1 MARLS
6 AFQDTEMKHRKDSEF
21 VAHAPCEKCG
31 SSDAV
36 GVYSDGHTYC
46 FSCEAL
52 GSSES
57 DGEGPARPTA
67 QTKGRA
73 KPEGLLSGK
82 VQAIPNRGL
91 TEETCRLYRY
101 EIGTY
106 NEKPCHIAN
115 YTDAFG
121 NVVAQKIRSAGKDFK
136 FIGDTKA
143 AGLFGQHLWK
153 PSAQNRLVIVE
164 GEIDCLSM
172 SQALGNKWP
181 VVSVPNGAA
190 GAAKSI
196 QKSYDYVTS
205 FPEVILMFDQ
215 DEAGRKATQ
224 EVAAILP
231 PGIVRIATLPAKD
244 ANECL
249 TKGLVKEL
257 VNAYFNATVYRPDG
271 IVAAEDLRDEFLK
284 EDPTGTAYPF
294 GNLTSITKGMH
305 LGSMVLITS
314 GSGMGKSTLVR
325 EIAYDLAMNH
335 KEKVGMLMLEE
346 SVKRTMRSLVA
357 LHLSKNIVVDP
368 TLASQE
374 EMLKAFDE
382 IFSDGRI
389 RLYDH
394 FGSTTLDNI
403 LQRIRYLAKA
413 EDCKFIILDHISILV
428 SGMSSQEAAGEGSER
443 RMIDVAVTK
452 LRTLVQEL
460 NICLLMVSHLRRPQG
475 DKGHEDG
482 AKISLNQLRGSHSLV
497 QLADTCIALQKVEDA
512 ADAIEI
518 RVLKNRL
525 TGETGSAGT
534 LIYNRDTGRLT
545 ESVF

>member
-1 MARLS
+1 
-6 AFQDTEMKHRKDSEF
+6 MKHRTESEF
-21 VAHAPCEKCG
+21 VAHSPCEKCG
-31 SSDAV
+31 SSDANA
-36 GVYSDGHTYC
+36 VYSDGHTFC

-52 GSSES
+52 GSSQPDSES
-57 DGEGPARPTA
+57 ASRNTP
-67 QTKGRA
+67 QIKGRG

-101 EIGTY
+101 EIGSM
-106 NEKPCHIAN
+106 NGKPCHIAN
-115 YTDAFG
+115 YSDAFG
-121 NVVAQKIRSAGKDFK
+121 NTVAQKIRNAGKDFK
-136 FIGDTKA
+136 FIGDTKV
-143 AGLFGQHLWK
+143 AGLFGQQLWLPTQK
-153 PSAQNRLVIVE
+153 NRLAIVE
-164 GEIDCLSM
+164 GELDCLSL
-172 SQALGNKWP
+172 SQVLGNRFP

-190 GAAKSI
+190 GAAKAI
-196 QKSYDYVTS
+196 QKAYDYVTS
-205 FPEVILMFDQ
+205 FPEVVLMFDQ
-215 DEAGRKATQ
+215 DDAGRKATE
-224 EVAAILP
+224 EVAALLP
-231 PGIVRIATLPAKD
+231 PGMVRIASLPAKD

-257 VNAYFNATVYRPDG
+257 VSAYWNAPVYRPDG

-284 EDPTGTAYPF
+284 EDPTGTGYPF
-294 GNLTSITKGMH
+294 DSLNAITKGMH
-305 LGSMVLITS
+305 PGSMVLITS

-325 EIAYDLAMNH
+325 EIAYDIAMRH
-335 KEKVGMLMLEE
+335 HEKVGMLMLEE

-368 TLASQE
+368 TVASQD

-382 IFSDGRI
+382 VFGDGRI

-403 LQRIRYLAKA
+403 LSRIRYLAKA

-482 AKISLNQLRGSHSLV
+482 ARISLNQLRGSHSLV

-512 ADAIEI
+512 ADAIEM

>member
-1 MARLS
+1 M
-6 AFQDTEMKHRKDSEF
+6 QKKESEF
-21 VAHAPCEKCG
+21 ISHAPCERCG
-31 SSDAV
+31 SSDANAI
-36 GVYSDGHTYC
+36 YSDGHTYC

-52 GSSES
+52 ASEL
-57 DGEGPARPTA
+57 DGEIPARSKV
-67 QTKGRA
+67 QTKGRER
-73 KPEGLLSGK
+73 PQDLLTGK

-106 NEKPCHIAN
+106 NNKPCHIAN

-153 PSAQNRLVIVE
+153 PSAVNRLVIVE

-181 VVSVPNGAA
+181 VVSLPNGAA

-196 QKSYDYVTS
+196 QKAYDYVTS

-215 DEAGRKATQ
+215 DDAGRKATQ
-224 EVAAILP
+224 EVAAMLP
-231 PGIVRIATLPAKD
+231 PGIVRIASLPAKD

-249 TKGLVKEL
+249 TKGMTKEL
-257 VNAYFNATVYRPDG
+257 VSAYFNAVVYRPDG

-294 GNLTSITKGMH
+294 GNLTSLTKGMH
-305 LGSMVLITS
+305 HGSMVLITS

-374 EMLKAFDE
+374 EMLGAFDE
-382 IFSDGRI
+382 VFSDGRI

-413 EDCKFIILDHISILV
+413 EDCKYIILDHISILV

-497 QLADTCIALQKVEDA
+497 QLADTCIALQKVEDTN
-512 ADAIEI
+512 DAIEI